1 MYFLLGKPKIKKNN
15 QLSSKTIKTKQNKT
29 KQNKT
34 KNKSR
39 LDNTKLYFVKSNHVC
54 HHLDLIDAKIYL
66 PPLITLKSN
75 CI

>member
-15 QLSSKTIKTKQNKT
+15 QLSSKTIKT